1 MGGDAALPDAR
12 PGSPLSLN
20 PLLPH
25 ELPVG
30 AMVGHWRVLGKLGVG
45 GYGAVYLVEDVLAA
59 HAAGSPGL
67 FALKLALREGEEARR
82 LEREAELLTRVRHPN
97 VVERVE
103 AGRWPEG
110 PGGLPFLVMRY
121 VKGPRLYTW
130 AQEGNRRVAEAV
142 ALFRTLARALQ
153 ALHEAGVVH
162 RDVKGENVL
171 VRQEDGQPMLVDLG
185 AGDFEGA
192 ETLTSGRLPPG
203 TQPYR
208 GPEALRFLRDNLGQA
223 GARYDYGPPDE
234 VYALGVTLYR
244 VLVDAYP
251 YEAEG
256 DAQTVPARL
265 EGKVPMHP
273 SSLNPCVPVA
283 LGDVVLRMLAPRRE
297 ERLASMREVD
307 EALGVV
313 EVDREAWLFEWSE
326 PPTEHSRTTDSTG
339 MWGPVTPEDELALE
353 HGDTQR
359 VLRQYDW
366 RRQRMLRKRPL
377 PVQAPRPATR
387 QPVVGEAP
395 AGEVSSMREE
405 SRVLVRA
412 RGGIFLFAL
421 ALFCTPGPLAPEE
434 LTMYPSKENPS
445 VKAVSDTRTN
455 SLKLVGHKAS
465 SLLERCIAAASAGVV
480 LAACAG
486 MPVRPELVE
495 CSDEAREAMKA
506 RRLDPGDPGLIDGHF
521 DDPGYGSEMVAYRD
535 GPIVSRVST
544 FDPGRGLILPLG
556 TLLYGYIWADEKQIR
571 GDYRVYA
578 RYTRAKTP
586 DGEEFPV
593 CIALGDTGWNYWRT
607 DGAPPS
613 ADGTWMSGKGLP
625 FVVVDRFEW

>member
-1 MGGDAALPDAR
+1 MGGDAALPDTR
-12 PGSPLSLN
+12 PRSLLSLN

-30 AMVGHWRVLGKLGVG
+30 TEVGHWRVLGKLGVG
-45 GYGAVYLVEDVLAA
+45 GYGAVYLVEDVLVAQ
-59 HAAGSPGL
+59 AAGSPGL

-97 VVERVE
+97 VVERME
-103 AGRWPEG
+103 SGRWPEE

-130 AQEGNRRVAEAV
+130 AQESNRRVAEGV

-185 AGDFEGA
+185 AGDHGGA
-192 ETLTSGRLPPG
+192 EKLTSGRLPPG

-208 GPEALRFLRDNLGQA
+208 GPEALRFLRDNLGQP

-265 EGKVPMHP
+265 EGKVPVHP
-273 SSLNPCVPVA
+273 STLNPCVPVA

-307 EALGVV
+307 EALGAV
-313 EVDREAWLFEWSE
+313 EVDREAWLFEWCE
-326 PPTEHSRTTDSTG
+326 PPSEHSRTTDSTG
-339 MWGPVTPEDELALE
+339 VWGPVAPEDELALE
-353 HGDTQR
+353 QGDTQR

-366 RRQRMLRKRPL
+366 RRKRTLRKRPL
-377 PVQAPRPATR
+377 PVQAPPPATR
-387 QPVVGEAP
+387 QPVEAP
-395 AGEVSSMREE
+395 AGEVGSRREE
-405 SRVLVRA
+405 ARILVRA
-412 RGGIFLFAL
+412 RGGVFLLAL
-421 ALFCTPGPLAPEE
+421 ALFCTPSPLASEGRM
-434 LTMYPSKENPS
+434 MYPSKENPS
-445 VKAVSDTRTN
+445 VNAVNDTRTN
-455 SLKLVGHKAS
+455 SLKLAEHKAS
-465 SLLERCIAAASAGVV
+465 SLLERCIVAAGAGVV

-506 RRLDPGDPGLIDGHF
+506 RRLYPDSWGLIDGHF
-521 DDPGYGSEMVAYRD
+521 DDPGYGSEMVAYRT
-535 GPIVSRVST
+535 GPIVSRVNT
-544 FDPGRGLILPLG
+544 FDPVGDLPLG

-571 GDYRVYA
+571 G
-578 RYTRAKTP
+578 
-586 DGEEFPV
+586 
-593 CIALGDTGWNYWRT
+593 
-607 DGAPPS
+607 
-613 ADGTWMSGKGLP
+613 
-625 FVVVDRFEW
+625 